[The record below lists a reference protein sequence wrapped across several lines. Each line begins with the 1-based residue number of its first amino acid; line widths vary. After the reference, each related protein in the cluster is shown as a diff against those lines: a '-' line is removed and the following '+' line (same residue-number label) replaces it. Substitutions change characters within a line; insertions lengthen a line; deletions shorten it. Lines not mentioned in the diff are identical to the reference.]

1 MMKNLILGVLIILL
15 FGCEKSEFE
24 VAQATEVEKMEWLL
38 HASPSDDFESAINKK
53 DFRFIGLYGNTSSV
67 PNISKSCI
75 NIKTDVNFIKGS
87 SETLYG
93 YEHVKL
99 NAIAHVYASDYNFRM
114 LRYLEEKQLFKCAL

>member
-1 MMKNLILGVLIILL
+1 MMKNLTLGVLIILL

-24 VAQATEVEKMEWLL
+24 VAQAKKIEKMEWLL
-38 HASPSDDFESAINKK
+38 HASPSDDFVSAINKK

-75 NIKTDVNFIKGS
+75 NMKTDVNFIEGS
-87 SETLYG
+87 SEVLLG

-99 NAIAHVYASDYNFRM
+99 NAIAHVYADDYNLRM
-114 LRYLEEKQLFKCAL
+114 LRYLEEKQLYKCAL